1 MSVTTSK
8 IEPSS
13 EYLVRFLSD
22 WDYRTEAFRIADHLV
37 AADVQDEE
45 GILDLADG
53 DGILAELVTYLAAS
67 KRVALSITTPTSIG
81 VVFTV
86 WKEARR
92 LQPNTAENPT
102 GEDALRAKVTELNW
116 LCDNTSLT
124 WHLYIVDD
132 ECPEGSLDVART
144 IIEEESFTGI
154 DLLRLRDAIPARSLP
169 LSKLAS
175 VDQSVKGGA
184 LILGLQRAVE
194 DQHDYVMFTDCD
206 NSNNLGQLGLLLE
219 PLVAGDVKAAI
230 GDRRST
236 RVSHW
241 QESRDSESTANYVL
255 KRVRQLLA
263 FDLVLRDVTC
273 PFKMFERV
281 YLTEMLRDLDVF
293 DFCVDYDILG
303 RLKSADTP
311 LVTVPVVSL
320 DSDAETTWIPLSNAS
335 VWLQKLRGWVH
346 VVEKYELPHNRQ
358 VADLIKDYLLDQ
370 DNILTV
376 LQAGEEGVF
385 LDGRAVTPAEQL
397 NMSLHDIGTWLHATL
412 EK

>member
-8 IEPSS
+8 IEPSK

-22 WDYRTEAFRIADHLV
+22 WGYRTEAFQIADYLV
-37 AADVQDEE
+37 AAGVQDEDS
-45 GILDLADG
+45 ILDLAHG

-92 LQPNTAENPT
+92 LQPNTEQNPT
-102 GEDALRAKVTELNW
+102 GEDALRAKVAELNW
-116 LCDNTSLT
+116 LFANTALA

-132 ECPEGSLDVART
+132 ECPEGSLDVARA
-144 IIEEESFTGI
+144 IIEEEGFTGI
-154 DLLRLRDAIPARSLP
+154 DLLRLRDALPADSLP

-175 VDQSVKGGA
+175 ADLSVKGGA
-184 LILGLQRAVE
+184 LMLGLQRAAE

-206 NSNNLGQLGLLLE
+206 NSNNLGQVGLLLE
-219 PLVAGDVKAAI
+219 PLVTGSVKAAI

-241 QESRDSESTANYVL
+241 QESRDSESSANYVL

-273 PFKMFERV
+273 PFKMFERE

-293 DFCVDYDILG
+293 DFCVDYDMLG
-303 RLKSADTP
+303 RLKSAETP

-346 VVEKYELPHNRQ
+346 VVEKYDLPHDRQ
-358 VADLIKDYLLDQ
+358 VAELIRKYLLDQ

-376 LQAGEEGVF
+376 LRAGEDGVV
-385 LDGRAVTPAEQL
+385 LNGREISPEEQL
-397 NMSLHDIGTWLHATL
+397 YMGLDEIESWLREL
-412 EK
+412 LKK